1 MSSRRALGVPGF
13 HALHVAWVTADRPSV
28 EGWLA
33 ESGADQTRGRTPGPG
48 TKMDEQDEGAKVGL
62 WVVLGIITL
71 LLFGLIGGLVIR
83 SMNAKHAVKPVAVAA
98 TPAAAPAAA
107 AVAEADVM
115 IDVPLS
121 GLIVVRVFFELDK
134 AELQPDASAA
144 LAPAAK
150 ALSDEPAKKLIIA
163 GFHDPSGDPA
173 HNADLAK
180 RRAIAVRLALIALG
194 ADASHVQLRKPEQ
207 TALGGPP
214 EEARRVEIRLV
225 D

>member
-1 MSSRRALGVPGF
+1 
-13 HALHVAWVTADRPSV
+13 
-28 EGWLA
+28 
-33 ESGADQTRGRTPGPG
+33 
-48 TKMDEQDEGAKVGL
+48 MDEQDEGAKVGV

-83 SMNAKHAVKPVAVAA
+83 TINAKHAKPAAVAA
-98 TPAAAPAAA
+98 TAAAEPAAS

-115 IDVPLS
+115 VDVPLA
-121 GLIVVRVFFELDK
+121 GIIIVRVFFELDK
-134 AELQPDASAA
+134 ASLQADEPGA
-144 LAPAAK
+144 LAPAVK
-150 ALSDEPAKKLIIA
+150 ALADAPGKKLVIA

-180 RRAIAVRLALIALG
+180 RRAIAVRIALTAQG
-194 ADASHVQLRKPEQ
+194 AEAARVQLRKPEQ

-214 EEARRVEIRLV
+214 EEARRVEVRLV

>member
-1 MSSRRALGVPGF
+1 
-13 HALHVAWVTADRPSV
+13 
-28 EGWLA
+28 
-33 ESGADQTRGRTPGPG
+33 
-48 TKMDEQDEGAKVGL
+48 MDEQDEGAKVGL

-83 SMNAKHAVKPVAVAA
+83 SMHAKQAKAVAVAA
-98 TPAAAPAAA
+98 TPAAA
-107 AVAEADVM
+107 EADVLV
-115 IDVPLS
+115 DVPLT
-121 GLIVVRVFFELDK
+121 GVIVVRVFFELDK
-134 AELQPDASAA
+134 ADLQPDAPAT

-150 ALSDEPAKKLIIA
+150 ALADEPAKKLIIA

-194 ADASHVQLRKPEQ
+194 ADATHVQLRKPEQ

>member
-1 MSSRRALGVPGF
+1 
-13 HALHVAWVTADRPSV
+13 
-28 EGWLA
+28 
-33 ESGADQTRGRTPGPG
+33 
-48 TKMDEQDEGAKVGL
+48 MDEQDEGAKVGL

-83 SMNAKHAVKPVAVAA
+83 SMHAKQAKAVAVAA
-98 TPAAAPAAA
+98 TPAA
-107 AVAEADVM
+107 VAETDVLV
-115 IDVPLS
+115 DVPLT
-121 GLIVVRVFFELDK
+121 GVIVVRVFFELDK
-134 AELQPDASAA
+134 ADLQPDAPAT

-150 ALSDEPAKKLIIA
+150 ALADEPAKKLIIA

-194 ADASHVQLRKPEQ
+194 ADATHVQLRKPEQ

-214 EEARRVEIRLV
+214 EEARRVEIRLI

>member
-1 MSSRRALGVPGF
+1 
-13 HALHVAWVTADRPSV
+13 
-28 EGWLA
+28 
-33 ESGADQTRGRTPGPG
+33 
-48 TKMDEQDEGAKVGL
+48 MDEQDEGAKVGL

-83 SMNAKHAVKPVAVAA
+83 SLNAKHAAKPVAVAA
-98 TPAAAPAAA
+98 TPAAA
-107 AVAEADVM
+107 AETELLV
-115 IDVPLS
+115 DVPLS
-121 GLIVVRVFFELDK
+121 GVIVVRVFFELDK
-134 AELQPDASAA
+134 AELQPDASTA

-150 ALSDEPAKKLIIA
+150 ALSDEPAKRLIIA

-180 RRAIAVRLALIALG
+180 RRAIAVRLALLALG
-194 ADASHVQLRKPEQ
+194 ADAAQVQLRKPEQ

-214 EEARRVEIRLV
+214 EEARRVEVRLV